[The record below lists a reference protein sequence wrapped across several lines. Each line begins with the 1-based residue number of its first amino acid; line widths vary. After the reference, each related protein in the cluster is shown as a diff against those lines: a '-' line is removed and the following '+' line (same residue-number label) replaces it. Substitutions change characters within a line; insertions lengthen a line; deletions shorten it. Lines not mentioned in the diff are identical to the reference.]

1 MRDSSNN
8 VIGENN
14 NNGSNNNNNNPN
26 VIGNNSNNRMLSSGL
41 LALAGIRKARR
52 SYSVTPNRRSIVSGM
67 ELDN

>member
-1 MRDSSNN
+1 MRDSSTN
-8 VIGENN
+8 VIADNN
-14 NNGSNNNNNNPN
+14 NNGN
-26 VIGNNSNNRMLSSGL
+26 VNMNLNGNSNNRMLSSGL

>member
-1 MRDSSNN
+1 MRDSSTN
-8 VIGENN
+8 VIADNN
-14 NNGSNNNNNNPN
+14 NNGNGNANLNA
-26 VIGNNSNNRMLSSGL
+26 NNSNNRMLSSGL